1 MEVSSP
7 PYPLINSNISA
18 PETTTSESEEEE
30 TEEGSSD
37 EEYCGDEEDEKE
49 VSVFVCKWW

>member
-7 PYPLINSNISA
+7 PYPIRFKHFRA
-18 PETTTSESEEEE
+18 ETTTSESEEEE

-37 EEYCGDEEDEKE
+37 EEY
-49 VSVFVCKWW
+49 